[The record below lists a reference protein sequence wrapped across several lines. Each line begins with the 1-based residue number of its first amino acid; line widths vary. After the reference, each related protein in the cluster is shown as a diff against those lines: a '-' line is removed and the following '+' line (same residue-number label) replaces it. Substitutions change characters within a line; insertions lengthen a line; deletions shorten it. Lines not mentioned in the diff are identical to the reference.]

1 MLEIL
6 FQTLFYGYTIIVVC
20 HEENEKTC
28 MDQHGANSCKK
39 INGVDTC
46 LCGNS
51 RECDPHKRKKL
62 CLNGQG
68 HKIKD
73 DPEAKCRRSKN
84 ISNILRTFLVVVFIP
99 SIISSPLKIFIIIIS
114 RMQR

>member
-1 MLEIL
+1 
-6 FQTLFYGYTIIVVC
+6 
-20 HEENEKTC
+20 

-84 ISNILRTFLVVVFIP
+84 ISNILRPFLVVAFILLLL
-99 SIISSPLKIFIIIIS
+99 IISSSLKVVIIIIS